1 MSAGKGG
8 QRRVLVAGIGN
19 VFLGDDGFGVEV
31 VTRLA
36 GRRLP
41 ASVQVGDYGIRGFDL
56 AYALMEDY
64 DAAIL
69 VDALPLGREAGAL
82 GVLEPDLVELD
93 GLGLVDG
100 HGMNPVEVFRLVK
113 QFGGRL
119 PPTLLIVGCQP
130 GTFGPENEG
139 QLGLSDPVAASV
151 DEAVGLVES
160 LMERVTQRQE
170 VG

>member
-1 MSAGKGG
+1 MSGGG
-8 QRRVLVAGIGN
+8 QGRRVLVAGIGN

-31 VTRLA
+31 VARLA

-41 ASVQVGDYGIRGFDL
+41 AGVEVADYGIRGFDL

-64 DAAIL
+64 EAAIL
-69 VDALPLGREAGAL
+69 VDALPLGREPGAL
-82 GVLEPDLVELD
+82 GVLEPELAELD
-93 GLGLVDG
+93 GFGVVEG

-139 QLGLSDPVAASV
+139 QLGLSDPVAAAV

-160 LMERVTQRQE
+160 LLRRVAQMQE
-170 VG
+170 VS